1 MKRIYVLSCDT
12 LELENKTLGEM
23 TVEEF
28 KLFGKPYSIN
38 ELVDG
43 LNGYEP
49 TFSIYHSWFRVIE
62 EDDQPKLGQ
71 EQAFAYEFNH
81 GMSKRLLLAGMAM
94 KGILS
99 SRETQL
105 AIYSDSYN
113 SSNPDKLNPTDYLSK
128 VCYQNADSIL
138 KMENYVTD
146 KRTETKVL

>member
-62 EDDQPKLGQ
+62 EDDQPKLGLEPAYPTKYAFFNGSIIDCQ
-71 EQAFAYEFNH
+71 IGQDTFQAT

-94 KGILS
+94 QGLLTNNEHITHDS
-99 SRETQL
+99 SYPETTASL
-105 AIYSDSYN
+105 AFQY
-113 SSNPDKLNPTDYLSK
+113 
-128 VCYQNADSIL
+128 ADELL
-138 KMENYVTD
+138 KQE
-146 KRTETKVL
+146 